1 MRALLCLLSLLL
13 SGSLSPAWAAPD
25 LLIGSGSLTGV
36 YYPAGGA
43 LCRLLARA
51 PAKLPCQV
59 VATGGSAD
67 NLSALSR
74 RELSLALVQSDVQLT
89 TTPPPALYR
98 LFNLHQEALTLVTR
112 QDSGIRSLTDLA
124 GKRLDIG
131 NPGSGDNRTMRLLLQ
146 ALAWPDDIVDTL
158 SHLPG
163 SERAQA
169 LCDEQIDAYAYVV
182 GHPSSAINEAAS
194 LCPIRLIPVTGEAV
208 DQLLQSHPYYQPT
221 LIPADLYQ
229 GVDEAIE
236 TIGMPAGLIAGPQID
251 EMLAYRITKQVFDR
265 LPQLKRLHP
274 ALSQLN
280 RQQMIGEAGG
290 LPLHPGARRYFVEKG
305 WLPPLP
311 DHQQHALISP

>member
-13 SGSLSPAWAAPD
+13 LGAFGPAWAASE

-51 PAKLPCQV
+51 PARLPCQV

-67 NLSALSR
+67 NLTALSR
-74 RELSLALVQSDVQLT
+74 GDLSLALVQSDVQLT

-112 QDSGIRSLTDLA
+112 QDSGIRSLADLS

-146 ALAWPDDIVDTL
+146 ALGWQEETVDSL
-158 SHLPG
+158 SHLNV

-182 GHPSSAINEAAS
+182 GHPSSAISEAAG
-194 LCPIRLIPVTGEAV
+194 LCPIRFIPVEGDAV
-208 DQLLQSHPYYQPT
+208 DRLLQSHPYYQRT
-221 LIPADLYQ
+221 QIPADLYS
-229 GVDEAIE
+229 GVDDAIA

-251 EMLAYRITKQVFDR
+251 EALAYRITQQVFSR
-265 LPQLKRLHP
+265 LPQLRRLHP
-274 ALSQLN
+274 ALSQLV
-280 RQQMIGEAGG
+280 RQQMIGESSG
-290 LPLHPGARRYFVEKG
+290 LPLHPGARRFFVEQG

-311 DHQQHALISP
+311 AATQPALISP

>member
-1 MRALLCLLSLLL
+1 MRPLLYLFSLLL
-13 SGSLSPAWAAPD
+13 LGAVSPARSAPD

-67 NLSALSR
+67 NLAALSR
-74 RELSLALVQSDVQLT
+74 GYLSLALVQSDVQLT

-112 QDSGIRSLTDLA
+112 QDSGIGSLADLT

-131 NPGSGDNRTMRLLLQ
+131 NPGSGDNSTMRLLLQ
-146 ALAWPDDIVDTL
+146 AMAWPDETVAAL

-169 LCDEQIDAYAYVV
+169 LCEGQIDAYAYVV
-182 GHPSSAINEAAS
+182 GHPSSAISEAAS
-194 LCPIRLIPVTGEAV
+194 LCPIRLIPVEGEAV
-208 DQLLQSHPYYQPT
+208 DRLLQSHPYYQRT
-221 LIPADLYQ
+221 RIPADLYP
-229 GVDEAIE
+229 GVDEAIK

-251 EMLAYRITKQVFDR
+251 EALAYRITQQVFNR
-265 LPQLKRLHP
+265 LPQLRRLHP
-274 ALSQLN
+274 ALSQLD

-290 LPLHPGARRYFVEKG
+290 LPLHPGARRFFVEQG

-311 DHQQHALISP
+311 APAQHALLSP